1 MARASI
7 HGPDR
12 RLNIYKH
19 TPHTHRD
26 APYYV
31 CALYVFAP
39 QRQRWALWR
48 WAYVASPAAGPGS
61 GPLRGVSWCLH
72 ARVLMQERACI
83 VRGKKMEVDK
93 RKKYVRWLSNQNA
106 VSF

>member
-26 APYYV
+26 TPYYV
-31 CALYVFAP
+31 CALYVLAP
-39 QRQRWALWR
+39 SASAGQCG
-48 WAYVASPAAGPGS
+48 SPAAGPGS

>member
-1 MARASI
+1 MCVRCMYLRPSASA
-7 HGPDR
+7 GP
-12 RLNIYKH
+12 
-19 TPHTHRD
+19 
-26 APYYV
+26 
-31 CALYVFAP
+31 
-39 QRQRWALWR
+39 
-48 WAYVASPAAGPGS
+48 YVASPAAGPGS